1 MAKEIQEKAE
11 KNYFPN
17 IEGKDYPWDKDTITC
32 AEIRSLAKLPQELPL
47 VEEFPDGREKTLTE
61 NDIVLLR
68 PGHRFGR
75 APKFKRG

>member
-1 MAKEIQEKAE
+1 MAKEKQDKSE

-17 IEGKDYPWDKDTITC
+17 IEGKEYSWEKDTITC
-32 AEIRSLAKLPQELPL
+32 AEIRVLAKLPRELAL
-47 VEEFPDGREKTLTE
+47 VEEFPDGSEKTLSD